1 MSHFTTLYFVIAY
14 QCIYLMQYILGE
26 FFYVK
31 KNKKNTQSNK
41 LLLNEWIINLIK
53 NMLI

>member
-1 MSHFTTLYFVIAY
+1 MSHFTALYFVIAY

-31 KNKKNTQSNK
+31 KTKKKQT
-41 LLLNEWIINLIK
+41 IK
-53 NMLI
+53 QTLTK